1 MKGSVFYIN
10 AMEIVRI
17 YDNCGAL
24 VLGETEP
31 SVGWLLYLEDPDIL
45 AGYAADWY

>member
-10 AMEIVRI
+10 AKDLVRV
-17 YDNCGAL
+17 YDGYGAL

-31 SVGWLLYLEDPDIL
+31 TLGWLLYLEDPDIR